1 MNRVSTIGRTAR
13 GAAAREVSGR
23 HPSRFQSGDVLV
35 LVAFLIL
42 AVIVFCALFPSSLAP
57 HGPNEQEI
65 TLRLKPPGWMHGG
78 SASYPLGTDQL
89 GRDVFSRVIYGA
101 RISLIVAL
109 SALAIS
115 GTIGVTIGLLAGY
128 YGGRLDD
135 WIMRVADIQLSIP
148 YVLLAIAIIVV
159 IGTSTQNVVL
169 VLALYGW
176 VVYARL
182 ARGQTLSLR
191 EREFIQAYR
200 AMGAR
205 DWRIIVQHILPNL
218 LSAVIVVGSLE
229 LAGIITLE
237 SSLSFLG
244 LGIQPPT
251 VSWGVMLADGRTYLL
266 GGAWWVVTFPGAA
279 ITLTVLSIN
288 VLADW
293 LRDVL
298 DPRLKV

>member
-1 MNRVSTIGRTAR
+1 
-13 GAAAREVSGR
+13 
-23 HPSRFQSGDVLV
+23 VL
-35 LVAFLIL
+35 LAFLIL
-42 AVIVFCALFPSSLAP
+42 AMIVICALFPSPLAP
-57 HGPNEQEI
+57 HDPNDQEI
-65 TLRLKPPGWMHGG
+65 TLRLKPPGWMSGG
-78 SASYPLGTDQL
+78 DGAHPLGTDQL
-89 GRDVFSRVIYGA
+89 GRDILSRVIYGA

-135 WIMRVADIQLSIP
+135 WIMRIADVQLSIP

-205 DWRIIVQHILPNL
+205 DWRIIVQHVLPNL

-266 GGAWWVVTFPGAA
+266 GGAWWVVTFPGVA

>member
-1 MNRVSTIGRTAR
+1 MSLPS
-13 GAAAREVSGR
+13 VSGEAAPDAALR
-23 HPSRFQSGDVLV
+23 ELTGRRLSRFQSGDVLV
-35 LVAFLIL
+35 LLAFLVL
-42 AVIVFCALFPSSLAP
+42 AMIVVCALFPSNLAP
-57 HGPNEQEI
+57 HEPNEQEI
-65 TLRLKPPGWMHGG
+65 TLRLKPPGWMEGG
-78 SASYPLGTDQL
+78 SPAHPFGTDQL
-89 GRDVFSRVIYGA
+89 GRDIFSRVIHGA

-109 SALAIS
+109 SALVIS

-135 WIMRVADIQLSIP
+135 WIMRIADVQLSIP

-159 IGTSTQNVVL
+159 IGTSTRNIVA

-182 ARGQTLSLR
+182 ARGQALSLR

-205 DWRIIVQHILPNL
+205 DWRIIVQHVLPNL

-251 VSWGVMLADGRTYLL
+251 ISWGVMLADGRTYLL
-266 GGAWWVVTFPGAA
+266 GGAWWVVTFPGMA

-288 VLADW
+288 VLGDW
-293 LRDVL
+293 LRDFL

>member
-1 MNRVSTIGRTAR
+1 MSGPQTSDAKAPGPAV
-13 GAAAREVSGR
+13 RELTGNQL
-23 HPSRFQSGDVLV
+23 SRFRSGDVLV
-35 LVAFLIL
+35 LLAFLIL
-42 AVIVFCALFPSSLAP
+42 AMIVLCALLPSSLAP
-57 HGPNEQEI
+57 HKPNEQEI
-65 TLRLKPPGWMHGG
+65 TLRLKPPGWMEGG
-78 SASYPLGTDQL
+78 NASYPLGTDQL
-89 GRDVFSRVIYGA
+89 GRDILSRVIHGA

-135 WIMRVADIQLSIP
+135 WIMRIADVQLSIP

-205 DWRIIVQHILPNL
+205 DWRIIVQHVLPNL

-266 GGAWWVVTFPGAA
+266 GGAWWVVTFPGVA